1 MPIYEFTCRA
11 CGHDFET
18 LVPRPGAK
26 APCPECGS
34 AKVAQRISRPGGFS
48 VKSASGPTCPMT
60 GGPKNGGCGHC
71 PAH

>member
-26 APCPECGS
+26 APCPSCGS
-34 AKVAQRISRPGGFS
+34 TKVAQRISRPGGFS
-48 VKSASGPTCPMT
+48 MKGSAAASCPMT
-60 GGPKNGGCGHC
+60 GGAP
-71 PAH
+71 